1 MQYLVSLR
9 VAETELELK
18 LELEFLGGGGV
29 GGANYTARPQEL
41 RVTMTRLQQ
50 LFNICCQV
58 PGLIVN
64 ALPLPRQLPL
74 PLPPPR
80 YFYFLLDYSE
90 I

>member
-9 VAETELELK
+9 VAEAELELK
-18 LELEFLGGGGV
+18 LELEFLGF
-29 GGANYTARPQEL
+29 GGANYPARPQEL

-80 YFYFLLDYSE
+80 YFSFLLDYSE